1 MFSKQKAVQFVW
13 TNARLLER
21 RVFEHAFFGGSA
33 NDVVRAL
40 RAYQNDD
47 GGFGHALEPDL
58 RAPDSQPLFA
68 EFGLRTLYESRI
80 QDAALASDVCRYLA
94 QHADLKHGIATITES
109 SRHYPRAEHWNYP
122 QSEQPS
128 FSRLTGLV
136 GLLNWQGIQDAWLD
150 NAVDVCLQHIGSEKY
165 EDSHTILTAFCLL
178 ESLPQTD
185 AIRELYNKLAEEL
198 MKAHFFRLD
207 AAAQGYGLTPLDFAP
222 VSDAYCR
229 PIFSDAVIEEH
240 LKALASEQ
248 DEDGGCPIQWQP
260 PSELAKLEWRA
271 YRTVKSL
278 ITLQSYRWE

>member
-1 MFSKQKAVQFVW
+1 MLNKQTAAHYIW
-13 TNARLLER
+13 ANARLLER
-21 RVFEHAFFGGSA
+21 RVFDHAFFGGSA
-33 NDVVRAL
+33 HDVVQAL

-47 GGFGHALEPDL
+47 GGFGNALEPDL

-80 QDAALASDVCRYLA
+80 QDAALASDVCRYIA
-94 QHADLKHGIATITES
+94 QHADLKQGIATITES
-109 SRHYPRAEHWNYP
+109 SRHYPRAEHWNHP

-136 GLLNWQGIQDAWLD
+136 GLLKWQGIQNAWLD
-150 NAVDVCLQHIGSEKY
+150 NAVDVCLRHIASEKY

-178 ESLPQTD
+178 ESLPQTE
-185 AIRELYNKLAEEL
+185 AIKKLYGKLSDEL
-198 MKAHFFRLD
+198 MAAQWFRLD
-207 AAAQGYGLTPLDFAP
+207 AATEGYGLTPLDFAP
-222 VSDAYCR
+222 VANSYCR
-229 PIFSDAVIEEH
+229 PLFSDAVIEEH

-248 DEDGGCPIQWQP
+248 DEDGGWPIQWQP
-260 PSELAKLEWRA
+260 PSELARLEWRA